1 MTKTWRQ
8 ARSIFYW
15 TKWKTVVD
23 ILCCIYLRK
32 LSWFHQHRL
41 SFIILI
47 TSLAIRWYKVYH
59 IKWDIAKLHT
69 CPQRC
74 CRLNTSSCKLTLFSA
89 MLQVCNIFWS
99 QRTSQVWIIPT
110 DNFLVNFLKLSHENG
125 QLWNFDPYS
134 LKSEHSSSV
143 NMRTCIEFCDLI
155 SPSDWLCIVGVLWE
169 QEVELPSISIYA
181 QQILCNHSRC
191 EVAMAKS
198 NS

>member
-125 QLWNFDPYS
+125 QLWNFDPYITLVLFVS
-134 LKSEHSSSV
+134 LVVAVLDCKLWFRLY
-143 NMRTCIEFCDLI
+143 RTLGF
-155 SPSDWLCIVGVLWE
+155 WLAAL
-169 QEVELPSISIYA
+169 
-181 QQILCNHSRC
+181 R
-191 EVAMAKS
+191 
-198 NS
+198 